1 MVKVPVYNQEGKEV
15 STIELADTVFGVA
28 MNEALVYQVYVVQE
42 ANARLPW
49 AHTKNRGDVRGGG
62 KKPWKQKGTGRARH
76 GSIRSPIWKG
86 GGVTFGPRNERSYT
100 RKVNDKMK
108 QKAVTMCLSE
118 KLGAQ
123 QLIVIDNV
131 QTTGKTKEFATM
143 RRQLPVKGGTLVIV
157 ETLDQNTSRAVRNI
171 KDCVVERA
179 QNVNV
184 SDLLHNQSVIV
195 TKGAV
200 EALQKRFVK

>member
-15 STIELADTVFGVA
+15 STIELVDTVFGVA
-28 MNEALVYQVYVVQE
+28 MNEALVYQVYIVQE

-86 GGVTFGPRNERSYT
+86 GGITFGPRNERNYT
-100 RKVNDKMK
+100 RKINDKMK

-123 QLIVIDNV
+123 QLVVVDSLSM
-131 QTTGKTKEFATM
+131 TGKTKELATM
-143 RRQLPVKGGTLVIV
+143 KRQLPVKGEILLIV
-157 ETLDQNTSRAVRNI
+157 DRLDQNISRAVRNMTS
-171 KDCVVERA
+171 CVVERA
-179 QNVNV
+179 QDVNV
-184 SDLLHNQSVIV
+184 SDLLRNQSVIV

>member
-157 ETLDQNTSRAVRNI
+157 DTLDQNTSRAVRNI